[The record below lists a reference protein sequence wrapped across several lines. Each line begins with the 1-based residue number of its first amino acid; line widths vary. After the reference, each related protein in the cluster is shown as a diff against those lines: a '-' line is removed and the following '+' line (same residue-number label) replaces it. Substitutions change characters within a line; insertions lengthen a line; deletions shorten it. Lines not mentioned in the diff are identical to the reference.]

1 MIKGIGRPVY
11 EGVAIGRIFVHSKAH
26 TVTNR
31 KCADISRELELFNEA
46 KEKARAE
53 LEELYDKTLREIGE
67 EQAGIIEVQ
76 SLFLDDLDYIEGIE
90 DMIKQG
96 SNAAFSVH
104 EIGDAQ
110 ASAFAAL
117 DDEYMKARATD
128 IRDISDRL
136 IRILTGAE
144 PGFRMEEPG
153 IIVAED
159 LTPSETVA
167 LDKDKILAFVTRQGS
182 SNSHTAILARVMNIP
197 SLVLTDIDIDPQL
210 NGRTMIV
217 DGFAGNY
224 YIDPDEETLAA
235 MQDKKKRAG
244 EYKAGLENYRGKPS
258 VSKSGRCVKLFANI
272 GSPDDIKYVIEG
284 DAEGIGLLRSE
295 FLYLGRDSFPTE
307 DELFEA
313 YRKVVEAMN
322 GKKVVIRTLDIGAD
336 KKVDYFN
343 LEKEENPALGYRG
356 IRICL
361 TQKDIFRT
369 QLRAIY
375 RASAYGT
382 VAIMFPMIISVK
394 EVEEIKSFC
403 AQIAGELE
411 AEGVRLN
418 PVELGIMIETP
429 AAAVISDLLAEHV
442 DFFSVGTNDLTQYTL
457 AIDRQNEKLDA
468 FYEPHH
474 EAIMRLLKLIAE
486 NAHRHGI
493 WAGICGE
500 LAGDL
505 SLTDEFLRMG
515 YDELSAAP
523 SRILQLRKN
532 VIESEV

>member
-1 MIKGIGRPVY
+1 MIKGNGRPVY
-11 EGVAIGRIFVHSKAH
+11 EGVAIGRIYVLSKDH
-26 TVTNR
+26 TIVNT
-31 KCADISRELELFNEA
+31 KCADIEKELVRFNEA
-46 KEKARAE
+46 KDEARRE
-53 LEELYDKTLREIGE
+53 LDALYEKTLREIGE

-76 SLFLDDLDYIEGIE
+76 SMFLDDLDFIEGIE
-90 DMIKQG
+90 DMIKGG
-96 SNAAFSVH
+96 SDAAFSVH

-136 IRILTGAE
+136 VRILTGADQ
-144 PGFRMEEPG
+144 GFRMDQPG
-153 IIVAED
+153 IVVAED

-167 LDKDKILAFVTRQGS
+167 LDKDKILAFVIRQGS

-197 SLVLTDIDIDPQL
+197 SIVLTDIDIDQAL

-224 YIDPDEETLAA
+224 YIDPDDETMAKMLE
-235 MQDKKKRAG
+235 KKKGAG
-244 EYKAGLENYRGKPS
+244 EYKAELEKYRGLES
-258 VSKSGRCVKLFANI
+258 VTRKGRHISLFANI
-272 GSPDDIKYVIEG
+272 GSPDDIKYVLDG

-295 FLYLGRDSFPTE
+295 FLYLGRDDFPTE
-307 DELFEA
+307 DELFNA
-313 YRKVVEAMN
+313 YKSVVEAMN

-336 KKVDYFN
+336 KKVEYFH
-343 LEKEENPALGYRG
+343 LAPEENPALGYRG

-361 TQKDIFRT
+361 TQHDIFRT

-375 RASAYGT
+375 RASAYGK

-394 EVEEIKSFC
+394 EVREIKAFC
-403 AQIAGELE
+403 A
-411 AEGVRLN
+411 
-418 PVELGIMIETP
+418 
-429 AAAVISDLLAEHV
+429 AAIISDLLAKEV

-457 AIDRQNEKLDA
+457 AIDRQNEKLDS
-468 FYEPHH
+468 FYDAHH
-474 EAIMRLLKLIAE
+474 EAILRSLALIAS
-486 NAHRHGI
+486 NAHKEGI

-500 LAGDL
+500 LGGDL

-515 YDELSAAP
+515 YDELSVAP
-523 SRILQLRKN
+523 SRILELRKK

>member
-1 MIKGIGRPVY
+1 MIKGNGRPVY
-11 EGVAIGRIFVHSKAH
+11 EGVAIGRIYVLSKDH
-26 TVTNR
+26 TIVNT
-31 KCADISRELELFNEA
+31 KCADIEKELVRFNEA
-46 KEKARAE
+46 KDEARRE
-53 LEELYDKTLREIGE
+53 LDALYEKTLREIGE

-76 SLFLDDLDYIEGIE
+76 SMFLDDLDFIEGIE
-90 DMIKQG
+90 DMIKGG
-96 SNAAFSVH
+96 SDAAFSVH

-136 IRILTGAE
+136 VRILTGADQ
-144 PGFRMEEPG
+144 GFRMDQPG
-153 IIVAED
+153 IVVAED

-167 LDKDKILAFVTRQGS
+167 LDKDKILAFVIRQGS

-197 SLVLTDIDIDPQL
+197 SLVLTDIDIDQAL

-224 YIDPDEETLAA
+224 YIDPDDETMAKMLE
-235 MQDKKKRAG
+235 KKKGAG
-244 EYKAGLENYRGKPS
+244 EYKAELEKYRGLES
-258 VSKSGRCVKLFANI
+258 VTRKGRHISLFANI
-272 GSPDDIKYVIEG
+272 GSPDDIKYVLDG

-295 FLYLGRDSFPTE
+295 FLYLGRDDFPTE
-307 DELFEA
+307 DELFNA
-313 YRKVVEAMN
+313 YKSVVEAMK

-336 KKVDYFN
+336 KKVEYFH
-343 LEKEENPALGYRG
+343 LAPEENPALGYRG

-361 TQKDIFRT
+361 TQHDIFRT

-375 RASAYGT
+375 RASAYGK

-394 EVEEIKSFC
+394 EVREIKAFC
-403 AQIAGELE
+403 ASVVDELE
-411 AEGVRLN
+411 KEGIKTS

-429 AAAVISDLLAEHV
+429 AAAIISDLLAKEV

-457 AIDRQNEKLDA
+457 AIDRQNEKLDS
-468 FYEPHH
+468 FYDAHH
-474 EAIMRLLKLIAE
+474 EAILRSLALIAS
-486 NAHRHGI
+486 NAHKEGI

-500 LAGDL
+500 LGGDL

-515 YDELSAAP
+515 YDELSVAP
-523 SRILQLRKN
+523 SRILELRKK

>member
-1 MIKGIGRPVY
+1 MIVGRGRPVY
-11 EGVAIGRIFVHSKAH
+11 EGVAIGRIYVHLKNQVL
-26 TVTNR
+26 TDR
-31 KCADISRELELFNEA
+31 KCSDIEKEMERFRTA
-46 KEKARAE
+46 KEKAA
-53 LEELYDKTLREIGE
+53 EELSALYEKTAAEIGE
-67 EQAGIIEVQ
+67 EQAAIIEVQ

-90 DMIKQG
+90 AMIKSG
-96 SNAAFSVH
+96 SEAAFSVH

-117 DDEYMKARATD
+117 DDDYMKARATD

-136 IRILTGAE
+136 VRILTGADQ
-144 PGFRMEEPG
+144 GFRMDEPG

-159 LTPSETVA
+159 LTPSETVS

-197 SLVLTDIDIDPQL
+197 SLVLTDIDIDQSL

-224 YIDPDEETLAA
+224 YIDPDEKTLTEMTA
-235 MQDKKKRAG
+235 KKKSAG
-244 EYKAGLENYRGKPS
+244 EYKAGLEKYRGIES
-258 VSKSGRCVKLFANI
+258 VSRTGRKVKLFANI
-272 GSPDDIKYVIEG
+272 GSPSDLKYVIDG

-295 FLYLGRDSFPTE
+295 FLYLGRNDFPSE

-313 YRKVVEAMN
+313 YKSVLEAMG

-336 KKVDYFN
+336 KKVDYFC
-343 LEKEENPALGYRG
+343 LAPEENPALGYRG

-361 TQKDIFRT
+361 TEKDIFRT

-375 RASAYGT
+375 RASAFGT
-382 VAIMFPMIISVK
+382 AAIMFPMIISVK
-394 EVEEIKSFC
+394 EVQEIKEYCSFIEKELHDEG
-403 AQIAGELE
+403 IATG
-411 AEGVRLN
+411 

-429 AAAVISDLLAEHV
+429 AAAMISDMLAGEV

-468 FYEPHH
+468 FYDAHH
-474 EAIMRLLKLIAE
+474 PAIMRFLEMIAS
-486 NAHRHGI
+486 NAHSKGI

-505 SLTDEFLRMG
+505 SLTDEFLKMG
-515 YDELSAAP
+515 YDELSVAP
-523 SRILQLRKN
+523 SRILELRKN
-532 VIESEV
+532 VINSEV